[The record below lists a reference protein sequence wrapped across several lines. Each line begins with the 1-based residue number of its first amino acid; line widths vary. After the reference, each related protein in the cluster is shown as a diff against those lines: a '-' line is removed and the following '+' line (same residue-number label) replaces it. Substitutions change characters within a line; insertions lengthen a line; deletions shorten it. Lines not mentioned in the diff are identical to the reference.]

1 MEIVNEHQKSV
12 DEIKDLIQEQR
23 ELIAS
28 RDKEMMEK
36 KNAEKELRKKIKDID
51 SNINRAQALIERAR
65 QENAQAGFTL
75 SIFNSTS
82 FWYQKIWIFILIHFV
97 LKVIISF

>member
-1 MEIVNEHQKSV
+1 MNFLAQNSEISSALEAALEIVNEHQKSV

-28 RDKEMMEK
+28 RDKEMTEK

-65 QENAQAGFTL
+65 QENAQAG
-75 SIFNSTS
+75 
-82 FWYQKIWIFILIHFV
+82 V
-97 LKVIISF
+97 